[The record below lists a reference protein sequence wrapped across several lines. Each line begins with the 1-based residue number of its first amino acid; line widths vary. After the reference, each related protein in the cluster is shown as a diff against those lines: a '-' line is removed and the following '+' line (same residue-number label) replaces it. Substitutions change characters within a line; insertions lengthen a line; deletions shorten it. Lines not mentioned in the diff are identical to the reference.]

1 MTDFEQTL
9 DAAQKGDEDA
19 MMKLLTMFRPLLVQY
34 SMINSQFNEDLM
46 QSLVLKFMVAVRS
59 FKS

>member
-34 SMINSQFNEDLM
+34 SMINSRFNEDLM